1 RGVHERSGRR
11 AGGRRGARGRR
22 HRTARAGDHL
32 HTGRRVARR
41 GGYALSAT
49 GVGRELVRRASA
61 AGVRPRVPAWPRA
74 DRGVGRDRCGLLRA
88 RGASRVAVQLGSV
101 AEGARVTCLIT
112 VPRAGLE
119 PARLIRAHAPRTC
132 AFTNYATWA
141 GDRKILADELVVLCV
156 SDPLRALSL
165 QAGTRGGI
173 QQR

>member
-1 RGVHERSGRR
+1 
-11 AGGRRGARGRR
+11 
-22 HRTARAGDHL
+22 
-32 HTGRRVARR
+32 
-41 GGYALSAT
+41 
-49 GVGRELVRRASA
+49 SA
-61 AGVRPRVPAWPRA
+61 AGIRARVPARPRS
-74 DRGVGRDRCGLLRA
+74 RWGVGRDRCGLFRA
-88 RGASRVAVQLGSV
+88 RGIARVEVQLGGV
-101 AEGARVTCLIT
+101 AEGACVTCLIT